1 MDQTRRKLIVFGA
14 TALTVLLLDQ
24 LSKYW
29 IRTTPDLHNYTLVEG
44 WLAFNFTKNP
54 GMALGIHWADTW
66 VISLVAIAATVIIL
80 VYVWKTMKT
89 AGLIYMACMGLII
102 GGALGNI
109 TDRFFMARVGGYGG
123 VLDGH
128 VVDFIHFKLRIGDF
142 DVFPYIFNVADMA
155 ISVAIFTLILFY
167 RQLMPESFGKREDAE
182 GAPDAGTDA
191 SADAGT
197 SLENDPDT
205 PAGSQTAPDADP
217 AASEDAII
225 KPAPDPNPTAPKSE
239 DNTKIE
245 VKRQAPSSTPDA
257 EKKPDSR
264 ESKE

>member
-1 MDQTRRKLIVFGA
+1 MFGV
-14 TALTVLLLDQ
+14 TALAVLLLDQ

-29 IRTTPDLHNYTLVEG
+29 IRTTPELHNYTLIEG

-80 VYVWKTMKT
+80 IYVWKTMKP
-89 AGLIYMACMGLII
+89 ANLGYMACMGLIV

-109 TDRFFMARVGGYGG
+109 TDRIFMARVGGYGG

-155 ISVAIFTLILFY
+155 ISVSIITLIVFY
-167 RQLMPESFGKREDAE
+167 KKLMPEYAGEKPEEAPPEEAPPEESRPDTK
-182 GAPDAGTDA
+182 APDG
-191 SADAGT
+191 
-197 SLENDPDT
+197 NDPGDNAPDEHDPET
-205 PAGSQTAPDADP
+205 TAPNEAGS
-217 AASEDAII
+217 E
-225 KPAPDPNPTAPKSE
+225 
-239 DNTKIE
+239 
-245 VKRQAPSSTPDA
+245 APSRDPQ
-257 EKKPDSR
+257 
-264 ESKE
+264 KE